1 MNLSSFHL
9 KLIGFFIVLSSLCS
23 SLIAQNKINIEG
35 VVYDEFDYPIPYA
48 SIGIIKKNI
57 GTSSTEEGTFK
68 FYVSNNEISDVI
80 EISSIGYE
88 PFKITVQN
96 FIALKDKTFVL
107 KEKITALGEVSIER
121 PNEIVKKAFKKLK
134 TNTISRKHKLGVL
147 YRRWSVEDKLCR
159 YFIEQYIDLIDRGPS
174 SYIQAF
180 EVLQSRTSSDYR
192 FIKNEQD
199 RHALQFMALNNPLR
213 NGPSL
218 GSYNW
223 KKIEDTFY
231 EGEDVLVL
239 QGTQKSGNSITL
251 YIGFDSSKIYKIE
264 KNTISMKIG
273 KSLNALYIY
282 KKNNEGKLYLSYH
295 KRQWEGAVATP
306 EHVKRAMFNEGK
318 KERKYIPISYRHEVF
333 VLDLEDGN
341 GKMKLNDE
349 SIQQDMTLYKIPYDE
364 EFWNSV
370 SLPPETKFYL
380 KNIKELEGLYD
391 VPIETQFL
399 YSNKR

>member
-1 MNLSSFHL
+1 MNLSSFYL
-9 KLIGFFIVLSSLCS
+9 KLIGFFIVLSSPCS
-23 SLIAQNKINIEG
+23 SLVAQNKINIEG

-306 EHVKRAMFNEGK
+306 EHVKRAMLNAGK

-349 SIQQDMTLYKIPYDE
+349 SIQQDMTLYKIPYDM

>member
-9 KLIGFFIVLSSLCS
+9 KLIGFFIVLSSPCS

-88 PFKITVQN
+88 PFIITVQN

-306 EHVKRAMFNEGK
+306 EHVKRAMLNAGK

-349 SIQQDMTLYKIPYDE
+349 SVQQDMTLYKIPYDE

>member
-9 KLIGFFIVLSSLCS
+9 KLIGFFIVLSSPCS

-134 TNTISRKHKLGVL
+134 INTISRKHKLGVL

-306 EHVKRAMFNEGK
+306 EHVKRAMLNEGK